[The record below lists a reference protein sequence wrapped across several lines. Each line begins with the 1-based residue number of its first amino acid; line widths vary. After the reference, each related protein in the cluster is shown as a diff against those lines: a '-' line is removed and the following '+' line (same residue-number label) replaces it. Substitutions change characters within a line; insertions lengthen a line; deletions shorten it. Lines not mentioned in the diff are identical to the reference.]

1 MYQAKRVKVK
11 LEMEIELNGGRRAKL
26 NPKKSEEEEKGRN
39 LFVLTESD
47 PDMDFVHG
55 LPENESSQRHCKV
68 RRHFHHPKSLFSASF
83 DASIQFQNQSPLS
96 FSFCV

>member
-1 MYQAKRVKVK
+1 MK
-11 LEMEIELNGGRRAKL
+11 LEMEIELNGGRRAEL
-26 NPKKSEEEEKGRN
+26 NPKKSEEEEEEEKGRN

-83 DASIQFQNQSPLS
+83 DASIQFQNQSPLP